1 MGVHVGFHFT
11 QFVVGWCMIQMSVCN
26 LLCLKAEIGELKKKN
41 HTIVEWT
48 LKKKKRIKK
57 QSGERVGIQIF
68 ESQVLKFL
76 LNCLVLKHCMSET
89 IKCTF

>member
-41 HTIVEWT
+41 HTVVKWTFKNKKAEW
-48 LKKKKRIKK
+48 
-57 QSGERVGIQIF
+57 
-68 ESQVLKFL
+68 
-76 LNCLVLKHCMSET
+76 
-89 IKCTF
+89 

>member
-41 HTIVEWT
+41 HTVVEWT
-48 LKKKKRIKK
+48 FKNKKK

-68 ESQVLKFL
+68 ESQVLKLL
-76 LNCLVLKHCMSET
+76 LN
-89 IKCTF
+89 